1 MEGPPLRVLY
11 KRISHFNGQYCK
23 IYWNGLVLSGNI
35 NLIPYGKRLIIK
47 TPERYIVVY
56 FGISGT
62 VKRKNINGEK
72 PSMVIVSERSVSL
85 FFYRCAISEK
95 TLDEFL
101 EYYDPRKD
109 VMDPQWDP
117 SGAITKIKALRK
129 TDSIISDI
137 LLDQEIFCGS
147 GNIIK
152 NEVLWRTKVSPERK
166 ASEINDIKISEIVNA
181 VTDFSNIFYYT
192 RLNHSKLTGRLY
204 VYRKKICL
212 VCLGR
217 ISAGKVGITKRIT
230 FWCNSCQAL

>member
-85 FFYRCAISEK
+85 FFTDAQYQKKHLMNSWNIMIPERTLWIHSGILPELLLKLISEA
-95 TLDEFL
+95 FL
-101 EYYDPRKD
+101 SGLTFVLHRTSFLIILPE
-109 VMDPQWDP
+109 PQNISW
-117 SGAITKIKALRK
+117 S
-129 TDSIISDI
+129 SSISDI
-137 LLDQEIFCGS
+137 MESVFLNALILVIAPEGSHCGS
-147 GNIIK
+147 I
-152 NEVLWRTKVSPERK
+152 TS
-166 ASEINDIKISEIVNA
+166 
-181 VTDFSNIFYYT
+181 F
-192 RLNHSKLTGRLY
+192 
-204 VYRKKICL
+204 
-212 VCLGR
+212 LG
-217 ISAGKVGITKRIT
+217 S
-230 FWCNSCQAL
+230 

>member
-129 TDSIISDI
+129 TDSIISF
-137 LLDQEIFCGS
+137 LQS
-147 GNIIK
+147 
-152 NEVLWRTKVSPERK
+152 
-166 ASEINDIKISEIVNA
+166 
-181 VTDFSNIFYYT
+181 
-192 RLNHSKLTGRLY
+192 
-204 VYRKKICL
+204 
-212 VCLGR
+212 
-217 ISAGKVGITKRIT
+217 
-230 FWCNSCQAL
+230 